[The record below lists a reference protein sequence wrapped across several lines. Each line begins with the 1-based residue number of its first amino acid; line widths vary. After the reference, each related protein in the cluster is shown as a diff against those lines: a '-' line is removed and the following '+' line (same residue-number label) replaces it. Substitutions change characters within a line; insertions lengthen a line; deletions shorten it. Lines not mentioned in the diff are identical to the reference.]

1 MLKKYLPSKQFIYS
15 FITIIIV
22 GLIIFGISSYFSRK
36 NHYASPDSNK
46 GLETGKLTLNNLLQK
61 DTDGD
66 GVMDWEE
73 ALWGTDPKNK
83 ATFDGTPDAEYIKK
97 RKDALNIND
106 SSDGTDAKNLTETD
120 KFSQEFFASMVA
132 MKQSGQVD
140 QNTIKNVS
148 SALGQRIGDP
158 TIPDQYTNKDLKL
171 SKTDNKNTK
180 VKYYSDLKTLFD
192 KYKTSGLG
200 DELSIVS
207 TISSSPNNELDVNT
221 AIKLN
226 SIANAYQDFAQK
238 ALNISVP
245 SSLASNQLEIVN
257 SANNT
262 GLAVKNMTQISTDPI
277 VGLSGLSQYKKYSD
291 DLISSVGNLQK
302 ALSGN

>member
-1 MLKKYLPSKQFIYS
+1 MS
-15 FITIIIV
+15 
-22 GLIIFGISSYFSRK
+22 
-36 NHYASPDSNK
+36 
-46 GLETGKLTLNNLLQK
+46 
-61 DTDGD
+61 
-66 GVMDWEE
+66 
-73 ALWGTDPKNK
+73 
-83 ATFDGTPDAEYIKK
+83 
-97 RKDALNIND
+97 
-106 SSDGTDAKNLTETD
+106 
-120 KFSQEFFASMVA
+120 
-132 MKQSGQVD
+132 
-140 QNTIKNVS
+140 
-148 SALGQRIGDP
+148 
-158 TIPDQYTNKDLKL
+158 
-171 SKTDNKNTK
+171 DNKNTK